1 MISAWLNKYHFS
13 LYAKFPCV
21 FFSVSFFLEL
31 AVPVVSLSNKTIFE
45 AQTNKTVLHCAITSG
60 YPAPNITWYKDGEQ
74 LNLLALGSKDDCRI
88 NGFHY
93 MEKYRP
99 PKAEYLVICRPSHVQ
114 NTGLYKCE
122 AMNVVGNGSNEG
134 YLNVLGLY
142 RKLLQHF

>member
-1 MISAWLNKYHFS
+1 M
-13 LYAKFPCV
+13 C

-45 AQTNKTVLHCAITSG
+45 AQTNKTVLHCAVASG
-60 YPAPNITWYKDGEQ
+60 YPAPNITWYKDGEL

-122 AMNVVGNGSNEG
+122 AMNIVGNGSDEG